1 MKLNSKLL
9 PSVALIGALAL
20 VPVTASSFAAA
31 DTTNYQELEK
41 FMSVYERVKANY
53 VEPVDDHTL
62 IKGAIDGMLAALDPH
77 SSYLEDSDFD
87 TLRTTT
93 DGNYGGVGDNPPI

>member
-1 MKLNSKLL
+1 MKFNPKLL
-9 PSVALIGALAL
+9 PSIALLGTLAL

-53 VEPVDDHTL
+53 VDQVDDHTL
-62 IKGAIDGMLAALDPH
+62 IKGAIDGMLASLDPH
-77 SSYLEDSDFD
+77 QPMSRPTISTSS
-87 TLRTTT
+87 RR
-93 DGNYGGVGDNPPI
+93 PPTAITAASA